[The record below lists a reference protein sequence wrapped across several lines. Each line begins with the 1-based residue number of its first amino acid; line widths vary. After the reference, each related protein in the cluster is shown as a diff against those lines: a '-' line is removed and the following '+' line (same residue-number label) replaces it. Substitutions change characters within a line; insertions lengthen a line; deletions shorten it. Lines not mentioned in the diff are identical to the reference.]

1 MKNKLVVGSRG
12 SQLALTQTE
21 QFVHEV
27 KKASPG
33 LEIEIVRIVTAG
45 DREQHKQWDAVEGT
59 GVFVKE
65 LENALLA
72 GKIDFAVH
80 SLKDMPVDVPSG
92 LCLTAITRRVDPRD
106 VLITKGGKSL
116 EELPAGAKIG
126 TGSPRRTIQL
136 KAYRPDVVPVPI
148 RGNVDTRLRK
158 VTRGELDGV
167 IIAAAGVSRLGWAE
181 RISQFLP
188 VDEFLPAVGQGALA
202 IESRCDDKEI
212 TVLLQHF
219 NDVPTERSVAAE
231 RSLLRALGG
240 GCRAPIAALGTV
252 ENGKLKLRAMYAEP
266 DGSNMVTAEL
276 EGNPAD
282 AEKIGEKLGKKL
294 LELRANLSENTSVI
308 PESPVPHAQSGIR
321 NPLTKNTRQPGKVYL
336 VGAGPG
342 DPGLI
347 TVKGLEYL
355 RKAEVVVYDRL
366 VDDRLTGEFPENAE
380 RIYVG
385 KSREG
390 HTLTQGGI
398 NQLLV
403 EKALE
408 GKTVVR
414 LKGGDPYVFGRGG
427 EEVEEL
433 LNNSI
438 SFEVV
443 PGITTAIAVPSYAG
457 IPVTHRG
464 IATSFAVI
472 TGNEDPTKKE
482 SGINWQKIAGGADTL
497 VFLMGVEN
505 LSKIV
510 EKLLQ
515 YGRPPEMPV
524 AIIMNGTRPDQ
535 RTITSTLS
543 GIVALADKEK
553 VTPPAVI
560 LVGEVVRMRAEL
572 RWFDNRPLTGKRVL
586 VTRARQQA
594 SNLSRLLSERGA
606 QPVELPAIALQ
617 PVDDN
622 TELDSAIKDIG
633 KYQWLVFTSVNG
645 VEAFFGRLNRLKL
658 DVRALNGIKIAVI
671 GPATGDSLAARGLIA
686 DYLPLEFTSRGLLD
700 GLKCKRVSG
709 QRFLLPRADIAD
721 KELVE
726 GLQLMGAIVEDIPAY
741 RTVPATEAIARAK
754 ELLLSHKIDVITFT
768 SSSTVINLVDAFQG
782 GKLELNGARIAAIGA
797 KTAEAAQKAGLKV
810 DILASE
816 ATIPGL
822 VEAIEEFF
830 AKAK

>member
-1 MKNKLVVGSRG
+1 MRTKIIVGTRG
-12 SQLALTQTE
+12 SQLAMTQTE
-21 QFVHEV
+21 QFVNEV
-27 KKASPG
+27 RKANPG
-33 LEIEIVRIVTAG
+33 LEITIVRIVTAG
-45 DREQHKQWDAVEGT
+45 DREQHKQWDSVEGT

-65 LENALLA
+65 LENALLE

-80 SLKDMPVDVPSG
+80 SLKDMPVDVPEG
-92 LCLTAITRRVDPRD
+92 LCLPAITRRVDPRD
-106 VLITKGGKSL
+106 VLITKDGKNL
-116 EELPAGAKIG
+116 EDLPAGSKIG

-136 KAYRPDVVPVPI
+136 KAFRSDLVPVPI

-158 VTRGELDGV
+158 ATSGELDGV
-167 IIAAAGVSRLGWAE
+167 IIAAAGISRLGWAE

-188 VDEFLPAVGQGALA
+188 VEKFLPAVGQGALA
-202 IESRCDDKEI
+202 IESRCDDEEVI
-212 TVLLQHF
+212 TLLKPF
-219 NDVPTERSVAAE
+219 NDTATERSVTAE

-252 ENGKLKLRAMYAEP
+252 EGDKLNLRAMYAEE
-266 DGSNMVTAEL
+266 DGSKLVSAEM
-276 EGNPAD
+276 EGKPAD
-282 AEKIGEKLGKKL
+282 AEKIGEKLAKKL
-294 LELRANLSENTSVI
+294 LQLREAFVN
-308 PESPVPHAQSGIR
+308 ESKKINKSGSDVKI
-321 NPLTKNTRQPGKVYL
+321 NMGKVYL

-347 TVKGLEYL
+347 TVKGLECL
-355 RKAEVVVYDRL
+355 KQAEVVVYDRL
-366 VDDRLTGEFPENAE
+366 VDERLTEFFPEKAE

-390 HTLTQGGI
+390 HTLTQSGI
-398 NQLLV
+398 NQVLV

-408 GKTVVR
+408 GKNVVR

-433 LNNSI
+433 VKHGI

-443 PGITTAIAVPSYAG
+443 PGITTSIAVPSYAG

-505 LSKIV
+505 LPKIV

-515 YGRPPEMPV
+515 FGRPPEMPV

-543 GIVALADKEK
+543 GIVTLAEKEK
-553 VTPPAVI
+553 VKPPAII
-560 LVGEVVRMRAEL
+560 LVGEVVKMRPVL
-572 RWFDNRPLTGKRVL
+572 SWFDNRPLTGKRVL

-594 SNLSRLLSERGA
+594 SNLSRMLADRGA
-606 QPVELPAIALQ
+606 QPVELPAIAVK
-617 PVDDN
+617 PIEEN
-622 TELDSAIKDIG
+622 KELDNAIKEIG

-645 VEAFFGRLNRLKL
+645 VDAFFERLSRLKL
-658 DVRALNGIKIAVI
+658 DARALKGVKIAAI
-671 GPATGDSLAARGLIA
+671 GPATGDCLAARGLIA
-686 DYLPLEFTSRGLLD
+686 DYVPAEFTSRGLLD
-700 GLKCKRVSG
+700 GLKNKSISG

-721 KELVE
+721 KELVD
-726 GLQLMGAIVEDIPAY
+726 GLQAMGAVIEDIPAY
-741 RTVPATEAIARAK
+741 QTVPATEAIARAR
-754 ELLLSHKIDVITFT
+754 EMLLEHKIDLITFT
-768 SSSTVINLVDAFQG
+768 SSSTVTNLVDAFQG
-782 GKLELNGARIAAIGA
+782 GKVELNGAKVAAIGA
-797 KTAEAAQKAGLKV
+797 KTAETAQKAGLSV
-810 DILASE
+810 DILAKE

-822 VEAIEEFF
+822 VEAIEEFY
-830 AKAK
+830 AGKANGR